1 MRIVFL
7 GLIFSASAH
16 YFHQSVLT
24 TALITGL
31 DAKKKNPWKKT
42 VGKPSVKTPTY
53 LKIWSDIEKKANWAI
68 NKIKKSASFSIET
81 IIATQIFAAV
91 IISMFMAIFKRLF
104 KKKPKVQTGIPRE
117 KFIQL
122 INLGYDKFKSKEEI
136 QEFVQEDQLC
146 ELVAEEDL
154 ELVTALVQWD
164 FEDEM
169 EDEDDEHGELRSTWN
184 AFAVS
189 YRDNK
194 DQSMTELWRKHFE
207 EQTLT
212 EVGKK
217 LFI

>member
-1 MRIVFL
+1 M
-7 GLIFSASAH
+7 
-16 YFHQSVLT
+16 
-24 TALITGL
+24 
-31 DAKKKNPWKKT
+31 
-42 VGKPSVKTPTY
+42 
-53 LKIWSDIEKKANWAI
+53 
-68 NKIKKSASFSIET
+68 
-81 IIATQIFAAV
+81 
-91 IISMFMAIFKRLF
+91 
-104 KKKPKVQTGIPRE
+104 
-117 KFIQL
+117 
-122 INLGYDKFKSKEEI
+122 
-136 QEFVQEDQLC
+136 
-146 ELVAEEDL
+146 

-169 EDEDDEHGELRSTWN
+169 EDEDDEHGMPYKLLSSLIYTCILGELRSTWN

>member
-1 MRIVFL
+1 MEIMCRR
-7 GLIFSASAH
+7 G
-16 YFHQSVLT
+16 
-24 TALITGL
+24 
-31 DAKKKNPWKKT
+31 KKNKNLWKKT
-42 VGKPSVKTPTY
+42 VGKPPVKTPTY
-53 LKIWSDIEKKANWAI
+53 LKIWADLEKKTNWAI
-68 NKIKKSASFSIET
+68 NKIKKSASIET

-91 IISMFMAIFKRLF
+91 IISMFMAVFKRLF

-122 INLGYDKFKSKEEI
+122 INLGYDKFKSKDEI
-136 QEFVQEDQLC
+136 QEFVQEEQLC
-146 ELVAEEDL
+146 ELVEEEDL

-169 EDEDDEHGELRSTWN
+169 EDEDDENSELRSTWN

-207 EQTLT
+207 EKTLT
-212 EVGKK
+212 QVGKK